1 MYLQRLIQYL
11 VAVTCRNCLM
21 NTLNLSPHLSFSLF
35 LFFSG
40 CWLGHGSYKMD
51 PFQLIAPISP
61 LFLVFCIQLG
71 KSCTVSTRRFSLA
84 PLCFWSKPTGIHTWL
99 RDLSGSSRPPALLW
113 RPCRWSRW
121 HASVCPLLRGHTGA
135 SHPHPVIP
143 SSSLL
148 RGGVRLHGARWVV
161 TSRPWSWTECWI
173 DGLIVVIKNK

>member
-113 RPCRWSRW
+113 RPCRWSR
-121 HASVCPLLRGHTGA
+121 LRLPFTQG
-135 SHPHPVIP
+135 SHRGLSP
-143 SSSLL
+143 SSCHSFFLAFT
-148 RGGVRLHGARWVV
+148 G
-161 TSRPWSWTECWI
+161 WSPSS
-173 DGLIVVIKNK
+173 